1 MKTRFSISSLLAKN
15 SRVKMHPVLH
25 ESIIERFDTEKR
37 EKTGDSFEVELRR
50 AQRGLKKAE
59 RHGEGEALDRST
71 S

>member
-1 MKTRFSISSLLAKN
+1 
-15 SRVKMHPVLH
+15 MHAVLH

-50 AQRGLKKAE
+50 ARRPRGLKKAE